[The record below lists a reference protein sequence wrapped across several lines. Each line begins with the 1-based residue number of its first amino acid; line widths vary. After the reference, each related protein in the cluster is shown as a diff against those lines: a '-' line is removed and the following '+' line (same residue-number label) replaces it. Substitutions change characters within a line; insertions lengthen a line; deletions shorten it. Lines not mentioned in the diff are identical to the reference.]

1 MSQSELLKKVV
12 AALEATGT
20 PYMLNQINQAI
31 SAFPERQSAI
41 AGSH

>member
-20 PYMLNQINQAI
+20 PYIEHWTKVEPA
-31 SAFPERQSAI
+31 
-41 AGSH
+41 